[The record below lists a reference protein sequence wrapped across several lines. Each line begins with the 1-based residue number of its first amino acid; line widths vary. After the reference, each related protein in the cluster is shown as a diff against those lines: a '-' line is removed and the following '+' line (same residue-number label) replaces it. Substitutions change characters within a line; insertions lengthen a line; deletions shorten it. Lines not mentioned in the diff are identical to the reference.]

1 MAVDGISRIHA
12 PAKVNLNLRITGRR
26 DDGYHLL
33 DSVVVFT
40 SFGDWIELEPA
51 RADCVDVTGD
61 FASSVGT
68 GEDNI
73 CFRALAAYRDYG
85 GVADCL
91 SITIDKQIPVGAG
104 LGGGSSDAAV
114 ILRYLNRVSPA
125 PLAEARLAEAALSLG
140 ADVPVCLS
148 GIAQRMQGI
157 GDMLTPI
164 DPAPH
169 GHLVLARADAMLPT
183 ADVFRSLRESGS
195 LEAAALHSSEISGP
209 LADIVAAGNDLQAA
223 AMSLSPNIAMV
234 LDRLRDSNG
243 VIKAQMSGSGSACFG
258 LFDDAD
264 NAATAAKALAQNSI
278 WTVATR
284 F

>member
-51 RADCVDVTGD
+51 RADCINVTGD

-85 GVADCL
+85 GVADCF
-91 SITIDKQIPVGAG
+91 SITIDKQIPVRAG

-114 ILRYLNRVSPA
+114 IL
-125 PLAEARLAEAALSLG
+125 LSL
-140 ADVPVCLS
+140 
-148 GIAQRMQGI
+148 IHI
-157 GDMLTPI
+157 
-164 DPAPH
+164 
-169 GHLVLARADAMLPT
+169 
-183 ADVFRSLRESGS
+183 
-195 LEAAALHSSEISGP
+195 
-209 LADIVAAGNDLQAA
+209 
-223 AMSLSPNIAMV
+223 
-234 LDRLRDSNG
+234 
-243 VIKAQMSGSGSACFG
+243 
-258 LFDDAD
+258 
-264 NAATAAKALAQNSI
+264 
-278 WTVATR
+278 
-284 F
+284 

>member
-1 MAVDGISRIHA
+1 MAVDSISRIYA

-85 GVADCL
+85 GVADCF

-148 GIAQRMQGI
+148 GTAQRMRGI

-183 ADVFRSLRESGS
+183 VDVFRSLRESGS

-223 AMSLSPNIAMV
+223 AMSLSSDIAGV
-234 LDRLRDSNG
+234 LDQLRDSKS

-264 NAATAAKALAQNSI
+264 DAATAARSLAQNGI
-278 WTVATR
+278 WAVATR

>member
-26 DDGYHLL
+26 SDGYHLL

-40 SFGDWIELEPA
+40 GFGDWIELEPA
-51 RADCVDVTGD
+51 QEDSVAVTGD

-73 CFRALAAYRDYG
+73 CFGALAAFRDYG
-85 GVADCL
+85 GVADCF
-91 SITIDKQIPVGAG
+91 SMTIDKQIPVGAG

-114 ILRYLNRVSPA
+114 ILRYLNSISPA

-140 ADVPVCLS
+140 ADVPVCLA
-148 GIAQRMQGI
+148 GTAQRMQGI
-157 GDMLTPI
+157 GDILIPI

-169 GHLVLARADAMLPT
+169 GHLVLARTDAMLPT
-183 ADVFRSLRESGS
+183 ADVFRSLRENGS
-195 LEAAALHSSEISGP
+195 TGSAALHSSQISGS

-223 AMSLSPNIAMV
+223 ALSLSPDIAMV
-234 LDRLRDSNG
+234 LERLRDSNG

-258 LFDDAD
+258 LFDNAED
-264 NAATAAKALAQNSI
+264 AATAAGSLAQNSI
-278 WTVATR
+278 WAVATR

>member
-1 MAVDGISRIHA
+1 MAVDSISRIYA

-125 PLAEARLAEAALSLG
+125 PLAKARLAEAALSLG

-148 GIAQRMQGI
+148 GAAQRMRGI

-195 LEAAALHSSEISGP
+195 LEAAALHCSEISGP

-264 NAATAAKALAQNSI
+264 DAATAAKALAHNSI
-278 WTVATR
+278 WTVVTQ

>member
-12 PAKVNLNLRITGRR
+12 PAKLNLNLRVTGRR

-40 SFGDWIELEPA
+40 GFGDWIELEPA
-51 RADCVDVTGD
+51 QEDSVAVTGD
-61 FASSVGT
+61 FASSVGA

-73 CFRALAAYRDYG
+73 CFRALAAFRNHG
-85 GVADCL
+85 GVAGCH
-91 SITIDKQIPVGAG
+91 SITIDKRIPVGAG

-114 ILRYLNRVSPA
+114 ILRYLNRTSPA
-125 PLAEARLAEAALSLG
+125 PLVDTRLAKAALSLG
-140 ADVPVCLS
+140 ADVPVCLA

-157 GDMLTPI
+157 GDILTPVE
-164 DPAPH
+164 PVPR

-195 LEAAALHSSEISGP
+195 GEAAPLRMSELSGSV
-209 LADIVAAGNDLQAA
+209 ADIIAAGNDLQAA
-223 AMSLSPNIAMV
+223 AMSLSPNIARV
-234 LDRLRDSNG
+234 LDRLRDGNG
-243 VIKAQMSGSGSACFG
+243 VIAAQMSGSGSACFG
-258 LFDDAD
+258 LFDNCDD
-264 NAATAAKALAQNSI
+264 AATAAKTLAQDGI
-278 WTVATR
+278 WAVATR